1 MTKVKIFLLIA
12 VTLLFSGCALNNY
25 QIEKQYTP
33 VSQKYDDVGKYSIS
47 TKVSYEPEI
56 PTEPKLVAVK
66 KNGYGQE
73 TAKIYLSENVD
84 EWIKKGFDQ
93 QLKMAGF
100 NVENGQ
106 NNIQITLK
114 IEQLFLEP
122 WVGFWSASLVGI
134 SKIEAQVELPHKY
147 SYYIRKFVTYNKSTA
162 MIWTDGIM
170 ENNFFEVTQKSLPE
184 IVKEIRFL
192 LLEKNK

>member
-1 MTKVKIFLLIA
+1 MAKTKLFLLIA
-12 VTLLFSGCALNNY
+12 VTMLFSGCALNNY

-33 VSQKYDDVGKYSIS
+33 VSQKYDDVGKYSVS
-47 TKVSYEPEI
+47 TKVIYEPEML
-56 PTEPKLVAVK
+56 TEPKFVAVK

-73 TAKIYLSENVD
+73 TARIYLSENVD

-147 SYYIRKFVTYNKSTA
+147 SYYIRKFVTYNTSTA
-162 MIWTDGIM
+162 IIWTDGIM
-170 ENNFFEVTQKSLPE
+170 ENNFLEVTQKSLPE
-184 IVKEIRFL
+184 IVKEIRLL